1 MRRNKLPDT
10 CFSVLPSTGQL
21 IIIKNGENGYYP
33 SEWDTGSREKN
44 REIASDHNEQ
54 RGISDIQESAMLAG
68 SMFGWNTPGA
78 NPQWYLDNAKYV
90 NADILQGHVKDPVM
104 SIYYPINGL
113 LLRYEI
119 VGKRRVYLPMDKLP
133 NELMGMNAQFIMQ
146 PDLVCGRPVMP
157 VKVSFAKNG
166 SCTVELERGSY
177 AAGRIINADYQ
188 ITARVRVGNAEFAIG
203 ECGKAPDPF
212 VTWVRNCKNDGDGP
226 PNYFWGHY
234 RSCRAAVVEDF
245 CERAGDE
252 YKKQQNRM
260 AQQEQNRTTP
270 KKERG
275 EAR

>member
-166 SCTVELERGSY
+166 SCTVELVSLDWRTADHIYIPLCFCHEGVRGKHGALDGTGPLKTATEAFHSIKIMQRGIGLF
-177 AAGRIINADYQ
+177 AQPVHSAINVCLKRLCVQ
-188 ITARVRVGNAEFAIG
+188 LIVLMR
-203 ECGKAPDPF
+203 
-212 VTWVRNCKNDGDGP
+212 P
-226 PNYFWGHY
+226 P
-234 RSCRAAVVEDF
+234 CR
-245 CERAGDE
+245 
-252 YKKQQNRM
+252 KKLLTVSKI
-260 AQQEQNRTTP
+260 AS
-270 KKERG
+270 
-275 EAR
+275 